1 MLLKRNYAEMLF
13 HNYSRQLRDV
23 PTGVAL
29 VSHGQILRAGPMYQ
43 VEVDVA
49 QIKLSQAAE
58 GCFLGPLALVF
69 GTQFTAGRLFS
80 LMKWF
85 QETQAGSHV

>member
-1 MLLKRNYAEMLF
+1 MLLKPHYAEALF
-13 HNYSRQLRDV
+13 HNDSGQLRGV

-29 VSHGQILRAGPMYQ
+29 VRHGHILRAGPVYQ

-58 GCFLGPLALVF
+58 GCLLGPLALVF
-69 GTQFTAGRLFS
+69 GTQFTAERLFS
-80 LMKWF
+80 LMKRF
-85 QETQAGSHV
+85 QETQAGGHV